1 MNGYSET
8 SDLYTKNERRND
20 HSKVTEQIL
29 DPTARPLPNTPFEN
43 RNNNEDIDHD
53 INDYD
58 YVSVPSV
65 IHRLHAEFIF

>member
-8 SDLYTKNERRND
+8 SDLQTKNERKND
-20 HSKVTEQIL
+20 HPQISRPKI

-43 RNNNEDIDHD
+43 RNNNEDLDHD

-58 YVSVPSV
+58 YVSVNSV
-65 IHRLHAEFIF
+65 IYQFHAEFIF